1 MIDDGLQ
8 VNDVPGHDARSY
20 LPERTGYNPERS
32 PSKFA
37 SNDYGLSGGSSWQ
50 AFLG

>member
-1 MIDDGLQ
+1 MMGCRW
-8 VNDVPGHDARSY
+8 NEVPGHDARSY

-32 PSKFA
+32 LSNVA